1 MFRETWTTA
10 EAAGEVF
17 AMSDSLKR
25 LSFLNRW
32 FILKRRSDRRPAPP
46 TAVPAPPVGLTE
58 VGALTASEAAVVDSV
73 ASSVAQTT
81 AAALSAVPEGTEGE
95 ETVDVIDLE
104 EGPETPEES
113 KEYFVNPA
121 KKEPDPRLGA
131 DLSDF
136 SRYLS
141 LGTLAEITDLNDP
154 TVKYPSI
161 EAAIASAKYQKATD
175 KAELGAQLFRVDGAI
190 HQKFEKEREKLRA
203 AGSPQSAIED
213 SVDAEVSLIRVA
225 SGKAKMKA
233 YKAAW
238 NQEAWDLERDAV
250 YRAYLSQRFAT
261 DARFRAMIEAIKA
274 KGGDILFVNGVD
286 PSYLGVGVRI
296 DGSVSG
302 GDNNVGKWML
312 GLA

>member
-1 MFRETWTTA
+1 
-10 EAAGEVF
+10 
-17 AMSDSLKR
+17 
-25 LSFLNRW
+25 
-32 FILKRRSDRRPAPP
+32 
-46 TAVPAPPVGLTE
+46 VGLTE
-58 VGALTASEAAVVDSV
+58 VGALTASETAVVGSV
-73 ASSVAQTT
+73 TSSVAQKT

-95 ETVDVIDLE
+95 EAVDVIDLE
-104 EGPETPEES
+104 EAAPEEKPEKPEKP
-113 KEYFVNPA
+113 KESTDYFVNPA
-121 KKEPDPRLGA
+121 KKEADPRLGTE
-131 DLSDF
+131 LSDF

-141 LGTLAEITDLNDP
+141 LGTLAEIADLNDP

-190 HQKFEKEREKLRA
+190 HQKFEKEREKLRS

-250 YRAYLSQRFAT
+250 YRAYLAQRFAT
-261 DARFRAMIEAIKA
+261 DARFRTIIEAIKT
-274 KGGDILFVNGVD
+274 KGGTILFVNGVD

-296 DGSVSG
+296 DGSISG
-302 GDNNVGKWML
+302 GDNHVGKWMMS
-312 GLA
+312 LA